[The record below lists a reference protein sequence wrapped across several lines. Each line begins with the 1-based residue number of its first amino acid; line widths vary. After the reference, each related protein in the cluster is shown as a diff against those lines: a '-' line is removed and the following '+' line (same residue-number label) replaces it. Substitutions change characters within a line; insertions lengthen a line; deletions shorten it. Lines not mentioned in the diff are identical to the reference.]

1 MGTITPAS
9 FLSLRLALI
18 AAIFLG
24 GSCLFLLLRLD
35 GRKGGGVEV
44 SISSPTRETQDFH
57 SHPPGSPHPMSQ
69 GFYSFP
75 VPDCG
80 VADLPWLGLE
90 EWGEVCKE
98 REGDDVG

>member
-1 MGTITPAS
+1 M
-9 FLSLRLALI
+9 
-18 AAIFLG
+18 
-24 GSCLFLLLRLD
+24 
-35 GRKGGGVEV
+35 GGVEV
-44 SISSPTRETQDFH
+44 SISSPTGETQDIH

-90 EWGEVCKE
+90 EWGVVRWVWGEVCKE
-98 REGDDVG
+98 REGDAVGGGN